1 MKPRRTHAQT
11 HAPTYS
17 QKSGTQKKNLKIK
30 ISYERRGNRENS
42 LLFSLQTNNKH
53 NNREIYQSIN
63 LSPSLSSSPV
73 VVILGQVVYLCSFH
87 GILQKQTRSENSEN
101 CSQASKKNKKKTGRK
116 KENRTEQNR
125 TEEDDAAAA
134 RERGEKRVSGCEGM
148 EALETILGSLVQGK
162 KTQRQDWKSSDR
174 KERRKKT
181 HTHKREQRTRRHSS
195 NKRSWD
201 RILSSA

>member
-30 ISYERRGNRENS
+30 ISYERRRGNREKS

-73 VVILGQVVYLCSFH
+73 VVILGQVVYLCSFR

-101 CSQASKKNKKKTGRK
+101 CSQASKRNKKKKTGRK
-116 KENRTEQNR
+116 KERKKNRTEQ
-125 TEEDDAAAA
+125 
-134 RERGEKRVSGCEGM
+134 
-148 EALETILGSLVQGK
+148 K
-162 KTQRQDWKSSDR
+162 KTMQQQQEREVR
-174 KERRKKT
+174 KE
-181 HTHKREQRTRRHSS
+181 
-195 NKRSWD
+195 
-201 RILSSA
+201 